1 MQVKPGT
8 DLCRACTAPSSRFC
22 GRSRSTW
29 KQLAF
34 CPSCLCCNARAR
46 QRPLQHIISSLSVHT
61 ERSTSRIGFTGEW
74 KYPEVRMANDADTRH
89 GLRYFTEDTVDPI
102 AIVAGLVQTALYA
115 DFFYIYFTKSVMLL
129 RGLGQEN
136 VG

>member
-1 MQVKPGT
+1 
-8 DLCRACTAPSSRFC
+8 
-22 GRSRSTW
+22 
-29 KQLAF
+29 
-34 CPSCLCCNARAR
+34 
-46 QRPLQHIISSLSVHT
+46 
-61 ERSTSRIGFTGEW
+61 
-74 KYPEVRMANDADTRH
+74 MANDADTRH